1 METSDNIRQLL
12 EMLDHPQDYSEQ
24 EILDIINQD
33 DETRDAYRQ
42 MVDIKRSRHV
52 GIVGQPYDIDKAWQR
67 FEKRHLAPKGRER
80 SWLKLVATFIG
91 IVVLSGIAVAAVY
104 SMRHTADDSS
114 RPKAETSAL
123 EHDETTSDVVPAIP
137 VDSVPATEPLVF
149 DNIPLETILREI
161 ADYYGMEVQIRDHGA
176 NSLRFHFVWDKA
188 DGVDKVV
195 EDLNHFESVDIEVQG
210 NRLIVR

>member
-24 EILDIINQD
+24 EIVDIINQD

-42 MVDIKRSRHV
+42 MVDIKRSRR
-52 GIVGQPYDIDKAWQR
+52 GRIAGQSADIGKAWQR
-67 FEKRHLAPKGRER
+67 FEKQHFAPQVRER
-80 SWLKLVATFIG
+80 SWLKMVATFIG

-104 SMRHTADDSS
+104 TMRHTADDSPI
-114 RPKAETSAL
+114 PKTETSVL
-123 EHDETTSDVVPAIP
+123 RHDETASDEVPAIP
-137 VDSVPATEPLVF
+137 VDTVPATEPMVF
-149 DNIPLETILREI
+149 DNIPLETILSEI
-161 ADYYGMEVQIRDHGA
+161 ADYYGMEVQFRDDDAH
-176 NSLRFHFVWDKA
+176 NLRFHFVWEKA

-195 EDLNHFESVDIEVQG
+195 EDLNHFESVDIKVQG